1 MNAKSY
7 KSPKSKLIAFFE
19 KSRNQWKERAQEYY
33 RNIRSFEVRVRD
45 LEASR
50 DHWREQY
57 FAQRSV
63 KNAPTPCEGDEPP
76 PAPISRRSSAAVLK
90 SQT

>member
-33 RNIRSFEVRVRD
+33 RNIRAFQVRVRD
-45 LEASR
+45 LEASAALAPYEKAGQKPR
-50 DHWREQY
+50 D
-57 FAQRSV
+57 SV
-63 KNAPTPCEGDEPP
+63 FLGRCNQHRPSNEYWQSPKTGAW
-76 PAPISRRSSAAVLK
+76 
-90 SQT
+90 